1 VPLALIASLSLVLLA
16 LLGGCALPPSQTV
29 SPASSPD
36 LARIE
41 KRQKE
46 LDAQIAALRGDLSQ
60 LQTEV
65 RRQQAQLEGLQR
77 STVAEKDTARGEITA
92 RVAPPEPVAPPA
104 PSAPAPGSATE
115 TYLRAF
121 SDYASGRYPQAIAGF
136 EEFLR
141 AFPDNEYASN
151 AQFWIGECYYAQ
163 QNYEQAAVEF
173 MKMATRYPQSTRTPD
188 ALLKTASAYQKLGR
202 GDEARQLMNL
212 LRERYPQSAAAQKN
226 LEP

>member
-1 VPLALIASLSLVLLA
+1 MPLACFASLFLLLLA
-16 LLGGCALPPSQTV
+16 LLGGCALPPSQSAPTAP
-29 SPASSPD
+29 SPE
-36 LARIE
+36 LARLE
-41 KRQKE
+41 KRQQE
-46 LDAQIAALRGDLSQ
+46 LDAQIAALRGDFTQ
-60 LQTEV
+60 LQSEV
-65 RRQQAQLEGLQR
+65 RRQQTQLEGLQ
-77 STVAEKDTARGEITA
+77 SATVAEKDTQRREITA
-92 RVAPPEPVAPPA
+92 HVPPPA
-104 PSAPAPGSATE
+104 PSTAATAPAPAPGAATE

-141 AFPDNEYASN
+141 SFPDNEYASN

-163 QNYEQAAVEF
+163 QDYERAALEF
-173 MKMATRYPQSTRTPD
+173 MKMANRYPQSTRTPD
-188 ALLKTASAYQKLGR
+188 ALFKTASAYRKLGR